1 MEIFVNY
8 LLAGVIFAGLDA
20 IWLVIVANKF
30 YKSQL
35 GSMLRP
41 KPNFVPAVIFYLLY
55 ILGIVIF
62 ALDPALGQHSFS
74 YALGHGALL
83 GLIMYATYD
92 LTNLSTL
99 KKWPAKI
106 TYVDLAWG
114 TYATAF
120 TTVIAFLVLN

>member
-8 LLAGVIFAGLDA
+8 LLAGVIFAALDA
-20 IWLVIVANKF
+20 VWLVFVANRF

-35 GSMLRP
+35 DSMLRP

-92 LTNLSTL
+92 LTNHSTL
-99 KKWPAKI
+99 KKWPAKV
-106 TYVDLAWG
+106 TYVDLVWG
-114 TYATAF
+114 TCATAF
-120 TTVIAFLVLN
+120 TTVIAFLILN